1 MSQII
6 QESQHTLRDCMQNP
20 QCADG
25 NSLILYV
32 LADLD
37 RLAGVLRAPKAAMLT
52 GTRWGSQDVQGSEPL
67 QDTVLVSQHY

>member
-1 MSQII
+1 
-6 QESQHTLRDCMQNP
+6 MQNP

-37 RLAGVLRAPKAAMLT
+37 RLAGVLRAPKAALPT
-52 GTRWGSQDVQGSEPL
+52 GRRWGSQDVQGSEPL